1 MIPCKRW
8 SWLAVAA
15 TVVVA
20 TSAADE
26 KKSEPSKSL
35 DGLWSGTLKAGVI
48 DLRLVFKIDKKSDG
62 WTGSMDSID
71 EGLKGIPIEPIDV
84 KDDAVK
90 LELKTVKA
98 VFEGKLKADGSEMV
112 GAWKQRGANLSL
124 TLKRTDKAPEIVRP
138 QNPKKPYPY
147 DEHEVKYHSL
157 QEGIKLAGTL
167 TVPRG
172 QGPFPAVIMLSG
184 SGAQDRDEMIF
195 NHKPFL
201 VIADH
206 LTRHGIAVLRVDDR
220 GVGGSTGDVS
230 KATLDDNAQDVL
242 AGIALLNSRKEID
255 ANKIGLIGHSE
266 GGVLAPYVAA
276 RSKDV
281 AFIVM
286 LAGTGVTGEEILYLQ
301 GQAILK
307 AMGMP
312 EAALKRQRETQ
323 ELLFSAIKQE
333 SDNDKAKKLINERLA
348 ELKSKLSP
356 IEQALF
362 EAQKKGIEA
371 QVAALTTPWFRNF
384 LTHDPRPELRKV
396 RVPVLALIGEKDVQV
411 PPKVNLEEI
420 GTALAEGGNKDHT
433 LKEMAG
439 LNHLFQTAKTGSL
452 QEYGQIE
459 ETFAPAALTLMTEW
473 ILKRTR

>member
-1 MIPCKRW
+1 MSKSR
-8 SWLAVAA
+8 S
-15 TVVVA
+15 VA
-20 TSAADE
+20 TLLFCFSFALAQE
-26 KKSEPSKSL
+26 NTPSKARDAKSL
-35 DGLWSGTLKAGVI
+35 AGLWSGTLKIGVV
-48 DLRLVFKIDKKSDG
+48 DLRLVVKIAKKGDG
-62 WTGSMDSID
+62 WTGTMDSID
-71 EGLKGIPIEPIDV
+71 QGAKDIPIETIEF
-84 KDDAVK
+84 KDGNVK
-90 LELKTVKA
+90 LELKTVKGI
-98 VFEGKLKADGSEMV
+98 FEGKLKEDGSEIV
-112 GAWKQRGANLSL
+112 GTWKQAGSLAL
-124 TLKRTDKAPEIVRP
+124 TLKRTDKAPIVVRP
-138 QNPKKPYPY
+138 QNPTKPYPY
-147 DEHEVKYHSL
+147 DEHELKYDSL
-157 QEGIKLAGTL
+157 QDGIKLAGTL

-172 QGPFPAVIMLSG
+172 PGPFPAVIMLSG
-184 SGAQDRDEMIF
+184 SGPQDRDETIF
-195 NHKPFL
+195 SHKPFL

-230 KATLDDNAQDVL
+230 KATLEDNHQDVL
-242 AGIALLNSRKEID
+242 AGIALLKNRKNID
-255 ANKIGLIGHSE
+255 AAKIGLIGHSE
-266 GGVLAPYVAA
+266 GGLLAPYVAV

-307 AMGMP
+307 GMGMP

-333 SDNDKAKKLINERLA
+333 SDNAKAKKLIQERLEEIKA
-348 ELKSKLSP
+348 ELSP

-362 EAQKKGIEA
+362 EAQKKGMEA
-371 QVAALTTPWFRNF
+371 QVAALTTPWFRAF

-396 RVPVLALIGEKDVQV
+396 QIPVLALIGEKDVQV

-420 GTALAEGGNKDHT
+420 GKALAEGGNKDHT

-473 ILKRTR
+473 ILKRTK